1 MRITLAQGQYGAKSN
16 QIYPGIE
23 LDMVGDFVTE
33 ANNGWEGY
41 IKARSGYNIKGGGET
56 CKVRCNQ
63 SDIQA
68 IAGAASRGYYVAGSE
83 QARESQQE

>member
-56 CKVRCNQ
+56 CKVWCNQ
-63 SDIQA
+63 SDIA
-68 IAGAASRGYYVAGSE
+68 TMAGS
-83 QARESQQE
+83 S

>member
-33 ANNGWEGY
+33 ASNGWEGY
-41 IKARSGYNIKGGGET
+41 I
-56 CKVRCNQ
+56 Q
-63 SDIQA
+63 
-68 IAGAASRGYYVAGSE
+68 GSFGL
-83 QARESQQE
+83 QHQGWR